1 MTINYQPIPTM
12 TKEKLNNTLQD
23 AINQHSLKTVIEVLI
38 DISSLACENY
48 IEWGWEN
55 IRALLKAIVDHVKN

>member
-1 MTINYQPIPTM
+1 M
-12 TKEKLNNTLQD
+12 TKEELNNTLQD

-55 IRALLKAIVDHVKN
+55 DRALLKAIVDHINN

>member
-1 MTINYQPIPTM
+1 M
-12 TKEKLNNTLQD
+12 TKEELNATLQD
-23 AINQHSLKTVIEVLI
+23 AINYHSLKGVIEVLI

-55 IRALLKAIVDHVKN
+55 DRALLKAIVDHVKN

>member
-1 MTINYQPIPTM
+1 M
-12 TKEKLNNTLQD
+12 TKEELNNTLQS

-38 DISSLACENY
+38 DITSIASENY

-55 IRALLKAIVDHVKN
+55 DRALLKAIVDRVKN

>member
-1 MTINYQPIPTM
+1 M
-12 TKEKLNNTLQD
+12 TKQELNDTLHD
-23 AINQHSLKTVIEVLI
+23 AINQHGLKTVVYILI

-55 IRALLKAIVDHVKN
+55 DRALLKAIVDYIKN